1 MTSMTPRERFRVA
14 MTNGQPDRV
23 PCAPDISNMIPAR
36 LTKRPFWDIYY
47 YSAPQLWRAY
57 LDAVKLLGIDGWF
70 FYGDPGFTVAEPLSY
85 EQTYYTWSPERL
97 VVGTRI
103 KTPAGDLDQEATYY
117 IADSPTETIKPIKN
131 LKEEWAKVR
140 YLFQEPVSYNP
151 AVANIQRRELGEL
164 GVFGMCVGMPG
175 FQNWFGLFEGTEMT
189 LSYLYYDEPELVE
202 EMRVL
207 EERRQ
212 LKALEMQLEMR
223 PDFILIGA
231 SGAITLQSPK
241 ILRQLSL
248 PTLQKL
254 TRMAKQAGVPTM
266 LHCCGLE
273 SELVKICAQ
282 ETDLDCINPLEV
294 PPMGDCNLAELKK
307 LYGQRISLMGN
318 LHTTDIMLRGT
329 VDEVERA
336 AKQAIDDAGAGGG
349 FILSTGDQCGRDTPL
364 ENIRKLVEVCST
376 YGRYTS

>member
-1 MTSMTPRERFRVA
+1 MTNMTPRERFLIA
-14 MTNGQPDRV
+14 MKNGQPDRV
-23 PCAPDISNMIPAR
+23 PCAPDISNMVPAR

-47 YSAPQLWRAY
+47 YSAPPLWRAY
-57 LDAVKLLGIDGWF
+57 LEAVKFLGIDGWF
-70 FYGDPGFTVAEPLSY
+70 FYGDPGFAYAEPLSY
-85 EQTYYTWSPERL
+85 TQTYHTWSAERL

-131 LKEEWAKVR
+131 LKDEWAKVR
-140 YLFQEPVSYNP
+140 YLFQEPISYNP
-151 AVANIQRRELGEL
+151 EMANYQRRELGEL

-189 LSYLYYDEPELVE
+189 LSYLYYDEPELIE

-212 LKALEMQLEMR
+212 LKALEMQLEMN
-223 PDFILIGA
+223 PDFVLIGA
-231 SGAITLQSPK
+231 SGALTLQSPK

-248 PTLQKL
+248 PTLKKL
-254 TRMAKQAGVPTM
+254 THMGRQAGVPMM
-266 LHCCGLE
+266 LHCCGME
-273 SELVKICAQ
+273 RELVKICAE

-294 PPMGDCNLAELKK
+294 PPMGDCDLAELKR
-307 LYGQRISLMGN
+307 LWGDRISLMGN

-329 VDEVERA
+329 VDDVERA

-364 ENIRKLVEVCST
+364 ENIRKMVEVCST
-376 YGRYTS
+376 YGRYP